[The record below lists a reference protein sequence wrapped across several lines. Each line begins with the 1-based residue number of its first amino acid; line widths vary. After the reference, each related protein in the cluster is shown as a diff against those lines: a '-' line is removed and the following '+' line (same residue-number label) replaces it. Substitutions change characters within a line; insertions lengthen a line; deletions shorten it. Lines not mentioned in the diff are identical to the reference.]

1 MSRFRCSAASGRL
14 PVSVTPNSWST
25 NCACR
30 CRRCSWIAC
39 AAWITPSRPAKKAW
53 LSRAKWS
60 PESVRWCK
68 ACNSAPR
75 SGATRWRSTLPRPSK
90 PAKIGT
96 DNSSKMAT
104 DLVEIDPQD
113 PQPEALERAAAAV
126 RRGKVVAIPTDA
138 LYLLVADPFN
148 LRAVTGVF
156 HAKGRESNRALPIL
170 IRDTMM
176 AEELASELTAR
187 FFILARRFWPGPLTI
202 IVPAAAKIPLKVTG
216 NTGRL
221 ALRHSR
227 SEVATRMIALLDQ
240 PLISTSAN
248 ISGHPTCHSGID
260 VFGMMDG
267 RVDLVLDGGR
277 CTGQGATTI
286 DITEPYW
293 RVIKSGAIAEK
304 EIAECLESS

>member
-1 MSRFRCSAASGRL
+1 
-14 PVSVTPNSWST
+14 
-25 NCACR
+25 
-30 CRRCSWIAC
+30 
-39 AAWITPSRPAKKAW
+39 
-53 LSRAKWS
+53 
-60 PESVRWCK
+60 
-68 ACNSAPR
+68 
-75 SGATRWRSTLPRPSK
+75 
-90 PAKIGT
+90 
-96 DNSSKMAT
+96 MAT
-104 DLVEIDPQD
+104 DLVEIDPED

-126 RRGKVVAIPTDA
+126 RRGQVVAIPTDA

-156 HAKGRESNRALPIL
+156 QAKGRESNRGLPIL

-176 AEELASELTAR
+176 AEELAGELTAR
-187 FFILARRFWPGPLTI
+187 FFILARRFWPGPPTI
-202 IVPAAAKIPLKVTG
+202 IVPAAAKVPG
-216 NTGRL
+216 NAGRL

-227 SEVATRMIALLDQ
+227 SEVATRLIALLDQ

-248 ISGHPTCHSGID
+248 ISGYPTCHSGID

-277 CTGQGATTI
+277 CSGEGATTI

-293 RVIKSGAIAEK
+293 RVIKSGAITEK